1 MKDETDFKD
10 RNMAKRGTQN
20 HGLPFLETRM
30 TIPLSEISTTISR
43 NLDNNVRLTIS
54 NVC

>member
-20 HGLPFLETRM
+20 RVLPFLKTHM
-30 TIPLSEISTTISR
+30 GIPLSEISTTIST